1 MRLNNVKTAVCG
13 KSKPVKKYRN
23 FWVKELDSLLKQ
35 RRDANRLKRLHDKTM
50 FSDNDLGKHINTL
63 YRNRKLKVQEA
74 IKRKEQVFQMKQF
87 NDKCINT
94 KNKMKGFLNFIKGH
108 NYVNSPSQV
117 LLVVS

>member
-1 MRLNNVKTAVCG
+1 MTKLGV
-13 KSKPVKKYRN
+13 
-23 FWVKELDSLLKQ
+23 
-35 RRDANRLKRLHDKTM
+35 
-50 FSDNDLGKHINTL
+50 SDNDLGKYIDTL

-74 IKRKEQVFQMKQF
+74 MKRKEQLFQMKQF
-87 NDKCINT
+87 NDKCINS